1 MSQDDFFVFCCF
13 FFVQYTRTLTSPEV
27 SVRVYCFHMSY
38 LIVGLGNPDSE
49 YEKTRHNAGR
59 DVVRLFGE
67 KNNLPEWHEDKKTK
81 SLRSE
86 GKVGKEAVTLLL
98 PQTYVNKSG
107 NAVLPLI
114 TSKKKAATLVVVHDD
129 MDLPLGRMKISFARN
144 SGGHKG
150 IESIMRAVKTNEFI
164 RLRLGVSPTSAS
176 GKTKKPSGEEA
187 VIKFVL
193 GKWKGEQEQEFKTVM
208 KRACEA
214 LATIV
219 TEGKERA
226 MGEFN

>member
-1 MSQDDFFVFCCF
+1 MFCCF

-27 SVRVYCFHMSY
+27 SVRVYYFHMSY

-86 GKVGKEAVTLLL
+86 GKVGKESVTLLL

-193 GKWKGEQEQEFKTVM
+193 GKWKGEQEQEFKKVM

-214 LATIV
+214 LAMIV

>member
-1 MSQDDFFVFCCF
+1 
-13 FFVQYTRTLTSPEV
+13 
-27 SVRVYCFHMSY
+27 MSY

-59 DVVRLFGE
+59 DAVRLFGE

-193 GKWKGEQEQEFKTVM
+193 GKWKGEQEQEFKKVM

>member
-1 MSQDDFFVFCCF
+1 MI
-13 FFVQYTRTLTSPEV
+13 
-27 SVRVYCFHMSY
+27 HI
-38 LIVGLGNPDSE
+38 IVGLGNPGEE
-49 YEKTRHNAGR
+49 YEGTRHNTGR
-59 DVVRLFGE
+59 DAVLHFAKKTEFGE
-67 KNNLPEWHEDKKTK
+67 WEPDKKSK
-81 SLRSE
+81 SLIAE
-86 GKVGKEAVTLLL
+86 GKIGKVKVT
-98 PQTYVNKSG
+98 
-107 NAVLPLI
+107 AVLPETFMNNSGKAVKNFVSSIKKPESLI
-114 TSKKKAATLVVVHDD
+114 VVHDD

>member
-1 MSQDDFFVFCCF
+1 
-13 FFVQYTRTLTSPEV
+13 
-27 SVRVYCFHMSY
+27 MSY

-59 DVVRLFGE
+59 DVVRSFGA
-67 KNNLPEWHEDKKTK
+67 KNDFPQWREDKKTK

-86 GKVGKEAVTLLL
+86 GKVGKESVTLLL

-107 NAVLPLI
+107 NAVLPLV

-150 IESIMRAVKTNEFI
+150 IESIMRSVKTNEFI

-176 GKTKKPSGEEA
+176 GTTKKPSGEDA

-193 GKWKGEQEQEFKTVM
+193 GKWKGEQEQEFKKVM